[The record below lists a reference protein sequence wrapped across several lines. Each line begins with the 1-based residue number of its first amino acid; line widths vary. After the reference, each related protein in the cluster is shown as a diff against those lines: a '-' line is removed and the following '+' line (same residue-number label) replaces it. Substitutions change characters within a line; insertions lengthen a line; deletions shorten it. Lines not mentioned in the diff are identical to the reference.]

1 MDQNVNN
8 KISLKEKLLT
18 FYNSNKLKIYSLI
31 IVLLTIL
38 ITIIFLKIDNKKQN
52 NLTAEKY
59 IQAGLYLTSKEKEKS
74 IELYEEIIL
83 NKNKFYSIL
92 ALNTVLEKELI
103 LDKKKI
109 LYYFTTVEEINLSKE
124 LKDLISFKKALY
136 LIKNLEAAE
145 GKKIL
150 KDLVDQ
156 NSKLKNLSKEIL
168 AN

>member
-1 MDQNVNN
+1 M
-8 KISLKEKLLT
+8 
-18 FYNSNKLKIYSLI
+18 
-31 IVLLTIL
+31 
-38 ITIIFLKIDNKKQN
+38 
-52 NLTAEKY
+52 
-59 IQAGLYLTSKEKEKS
+59 
-74 IELYEEIIL
+74 YEEIIL

-103 LDKKKI
+103 SDKKKI
-109 LYYFTTVEEINLSKE
+109 LYYFTTVEEISLSKE

-136 LIKNLEAAE
+136 LIKNLEATE